1 MIEVRD
7 LRKSYGPIEAV
18 SGISFDV
25 QEGEIFGLLGP
36 NGAGKTTT
44 ISMLSGLLRPDG
56 GEMLVGGHDPW
67 SSAGAVRR
75 LMAIVPQDLAIYEE
89 LTGAENLR
97 FWGGLYDL
105 SGDRLQTR
113 VAAVLKAVGLEER
126 AGSRASTYSG
136 GMKRR
141 LNLGMALLPEPKVLL
156 LDEPTVGIDP
166 QARLRIQ
173 TLVKSLAAG
182 GMTVIYTTHYMEE
195 AQDICRRIGI
205 MDHGRILALGT
216 LEELTRLVGKGDLV
230 TVRGEFR
237 LAELEAYMRRLQ
249 GLAILKGEDG
259 LALMALDPSQSKVG
273 ALMEQLYN
281 SELDIQ
287 DLSIKPPTLQ
297 DVFIKLTGRDLR
309 D

>member
-1 MIEVRD
+1 
-7 LRKSYGPIEAV
+7 
-18 SGISFDV
+18 
-25 QEGEIFGLLGP
+25 
-36 NGAGKTTT
+36 
-44 ISMLSGLLRPDG
+44 
-56 GEMLVGGHDPW
+56 
-67 SSAGAVRR
+67 
-75 LMAIVPQDLAIYEE
+75 
-89 LTGAENLR
+89 
-97 FWGGLYDL
+97 
-105 SGDRLQTR
+105 
-113 VAAVLKAVGLEER
+113 
-126 AGSRASTYSG
+126 
-136 GMKRR
+136 
-141 LNLGMALLPEPKVLL
+141 EPKVLL

-237 LAELEAYMRRLQ
+237 LTELEAYMRRLQ
-249 GLAILKGEDG
+249 GLEILKGEDG